1 MLKISETRDII
12 FPEGRPT
19 KLTFCLSK
27 PAVKKEELREK
38 AVTTTAPYFPAKQIT
53 YQP

>member
-12 FPEGRPT
+12 FPEGRPK
-19 KLTFCLSK
+19 KLTFC
-27 PAVKKEELREK
+27 LREK